1 MDRSGDVRYMTLA
14 LRNDTQSWRDD
25 PKAIWRDQYDAT
37 NTAQPIWRDKYVEDY
52 LVGHVYHPARDSKY
66 HIVRLEGGC
75 HDLPNNSHRSET
87 LVYAKVSR
95 RSYRTMDFGTS

>member
-1 MDRSGDVRYMTLA
+1 MNTSFA
-14 LRNDTQSWRDD
+14 TQTAKLEGWS
-25 PKAIWRDQYDAT
+25 KAV
-37 NTAQPIWRDKYVEDY
+37 WRDKYVVDY

-75 HDLPNNSHRSET
+75 QDLPNDSYISET
-87 LVYAKVSR
+87 FVYAKASR